1 MLSTLKVEPS
11 PKFLMSGPKRP
22 NGKTEVEINRARL
35 NGGVGLNGVLIS
47 KVYFPLILPCLTV
60 TVKFSPYLWTENVKF
75 LVIMWTFQGL
85 RKYFD
90 GTKTCLLYLRAD
102 LNY

>member
-1 MLSTLKVEPS
+1 
-11 PKFLMSGPKRP
+11 MSGPKRP
-22 NGKTEVEINRARL
+22 NGKTKVEKNRARL

-60 TVKFSPYLWTENVKF
+60 SVKFSPYLWTGNVKL
-75 LVIMWTFQGL
+75 LVLMWTFQEIS
-85 RKYFD
+85 KYFD

>member
-75 LVIMWTFQGL
+75 LVLMWTFQGL
-85 RKYFD
+85 RNILMELKHVY
-90 GTKTCLLYLRAD
+90 YI
-102 LNY
+102 